1 MENTTGHTPGPWKL
15 HEYPGHVE
23 AENGMACCGHETII
37 ASTLAHSCN
46 DQLLQAEQAANAQLI
61 AAAPMLKAIVEGFL
75 GTLATNDAYQ
85 VHRYYDANIE
95 LFNLAVDTIQELRGE

>member
-1 MENTTGHTPGPWKL
+1 MTKHTPGPWETTGPNVRESKSGGL
-15 HEYPGHVE
+15 LFVQSCPFAD
-23 AENGMACCGHETII
+23 AEPDA
-37 ASTLAHSCN
+37 
-46 DQLLQAEQAANAQLI
+46 DEQDANLRLV